1 MYDQELAD
9 RVREQ
14 LAGEDGVTEKR
25 MFGGLAFL
33 LGGNMAVAVSG
44 RGGLMVRVGGDAV
57 EWALARPHCS
67 QVEMRGRPMTGWVF
81 VTLEGLGTK
90 RALQPWVR
98 RGVGAARALPAKASR
113 PARPRRRPASAR

>member
-1 MYDQELAD
+1 MYDEELAN

-33 LGGNMAVAVSG
+33 LAGNMVVAVSG
-44 RGGLMVRVGGDAV
+44 RGGLMVRVGGDGAQ
-57 EWALARPHCS
+57 EALARPHAS

-81 VTLEGLGTK
+81 VALEGVRTRRQLE
-90 RALQPWVR
+90 AWVA
-98 RGVGAARALPAKASR
+98 RGVVQARTLPAKS
-113 PARPRRRPASAR
+113 ARPRRPR